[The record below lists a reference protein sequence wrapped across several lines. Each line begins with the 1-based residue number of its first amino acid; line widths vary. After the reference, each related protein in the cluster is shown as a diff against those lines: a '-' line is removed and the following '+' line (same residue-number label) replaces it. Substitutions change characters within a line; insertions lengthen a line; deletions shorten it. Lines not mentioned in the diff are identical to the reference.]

1 MSSTARPSTSA
12 AHPTSSAPSSA
23 PPSSFARA
31 STIVRWLVPLGTGAA
46 VILLWGHESQGVAPL
61 VVATFAGAMLGW
73 AIVLA
78 VDAVLAMAG
87 LRAGASRV
95 SARRLLRL
103 ERDKV
108 MLLRSIKEIEFDA
121 SLQRLSQEEA
131 AELSAPL
138 RAKALRL
145 LRELDEARAQTPLT
159 VEEQIE
165 RELTRRLGEQGGKA

>member
-1 MSSTARPSTSA
+1 MSSTAPPSTSA
-12 AHPTSSAPSSA
+12 AHPPSARPRAALSSL
-23 PPSSFARA
+23 ARV
-31 STIVRWLVPLGTGAA
+31 STVVRWLVPLGTGGA
-46 VILLWGHESQGVAPL
+46 VVLLWGHGQGVTPL
-61 VVATFAGAMLGW
+61 VVAVLAGAMLGW

-78 VDAVLAMAG
+78 VEAVLSMAG

-103 ERDKV
+103 ERDKL

-131 AELSAPL
+131 SELSAPL
-138 RAKALRL
+138 RARALRL
-145 LRELDEARAQTPLT
+145 LRELDEARAETPLN

-165 RELTRRLGEQGGKA
+165 RELARRLGGPA